1 MKMFAIITKM
11 TQQKDRRMDALQ
23 EAFKK
28 HGMEVIPVAT
38 KEEALALAK
47 TFIKSGMSIGLGG
60 STSVAQIGL
69 LEYVTSLS
77 DITLFNQYEKGI
89 SMEENTRRRREGM
102 LSDLY
107 ICGTNALTKTGELIN
122 ADGSGNRVAAQMF
135 GAKKVLI
142 VTGRNKIV
150 ETVEEGFK
158 RIMEI
163 AAPKNIERMNN
174 TAIAMGKEPRHNMD
188 NIGNKWA
195 YIDGDVEGRTT
206 IILVDE
212 DLGF

>member
-135 GAKKVLI
+135 GPKKVLI

-150 ETVEEGFK
+150 ETVEDGFK

>member
-69 LEYVTSLS
+69 LKYVTSLS

-135 GAKKVLI
+135 GPKKVLI

>member
-47 TFIKSGMSIGLGG
+47 TFIKSGMSTGLGG

-135 GAKKVLI
+135 GPKKVLI